1 MTLRLSLEDCTMKT
15 KLALMFALCASALF
29 GGQER
34 LVSIDLARKNQ
45 SLSLIWTEMQNTA
58 VRVSVKDNGSDF
70 NLDGWDG
77 FLVLGGGKRGLVVE
91 GVREGYGDF
100 VFRVDQSAMPTNG
113 KYTVQITAQ
122 RGYHTE
128 EWASGVVRVQM
139 NPGVDYLPTCWM
151 GYERVAKL
159 AALYIGTNDVRR
171 AVDEIVGADF
181 ELDCV
186 TRTNAAVVVQVS
198 KVQDIHKGSRFAFNR
213 PNGGEAEFKN
223 VDYPDIRIY
232 GGTNA
237 ASSVIEVM
245 TTGTTYAP
253 TNINGKVWHRN
264 AESGGM
270 VYMADC
276 LVTNNEKIKAMGGVR

>member
-1 MTLRLSLEDCTMKT
+1 MKL
-15 KLALMFALCASALF
+15 KLLTVCALCASALL

-34 LVSIDLARKNQ
+34 LVSIDLARKES
-45 SLSLIWTEMQNTA
+45 SLSFVWTENQNTA

-91 GVREGYGDF
+91 GVRVGYGSF
-100 VFRVDQSAMPTNG
+100 VFHVDQYAMPTNG

-128 EWASGVVRVQM
+128 EWASGVVRVQL
-139 NPGVDYLPTCWM
+139 NPGVEYMPTCWM

-159 AALYIGTNDVRR
+159 AALYINTNDVRV
-171 AVDEIVGADF
+171 AVDEILGESF

-198 KVQDIHKGSRFAFNR
+198 KVPDVQKGSWFAFNK
-213 PNGGEAEFKN
+213 PNGGTAEFKN
-223 VDYPDIRIY
+223 VEMPNVHIY

-237 ASSVIEVM
+237 ASSTIEVL
-245 TTGTTYAP
+245 TTGAMYTP

-264 AESGGM
+264 AESGGL
-270 VYMADC
+270 VYMVDC
-276 LVTNNEKIKAMGGVR
+276 LMTNNEKNTAIGGVR

>member
-1 MTLRLSLEDCTMKT
+1 MKL
-15 KLALMFALCASALF
+15 KLLTVCALCASALL

-34 LVSIDLARKNQ
+34 LVSIDLARKES
-45 SLSLIWTEMQNTA
+45 SLSFVWTENQNTA

-91 GVREGYGDF
+91 GVRVGYGSF
-100 VFRVDQSAMPTNG
+100 VFHVDQYAMPTNG

-128 EWASGVVRVQM
+128 EWASGVVRVQL
-139 NPGVDYLPTCWM
+139 NPGVEYMPTCWM

-159 AALYIGTNDVRR
+159 AALYINTNDVRV

-181 ELDCV
+181 NLDGL
-186 TRTNAAVVVQVS
+186 TRTNAAVVVKVS
-198 KVQDIHKGSRFAFNR
+198 KVADIPQGARFAFYN
-213 PNGGEAEFKN
+213 PSGGEATFKN
-223 VDYPDIRIY
+223 ADLPDVRIF

-237 ASSVIEVM
+237 VSSTIEILSSGAM
-245 TTGTTYAP
+245 YAP
-253 TNINGKVWHRN
+253 TNINGKAWHVKVGGGPVELVKIADCFATN
-264 AESGGM
+264 AEKSRLIG
-270 VYMADC
+270 
-276 LVTNNEKIKAMGGVR
+276 E